1 MRSLLLLLLAAE
13 LLLASTVVVTYVVK
27 PDGKTVMN
35 VKLRDVLINNSS
47 QPLNVS
53 GVVLPPYSAAVVERE
68 ASGVYPPFL
77 AVDVNLHYINGTL
90 KEGVLKADKDTI
102 VELRLGIRVLLPIS
116 ALVVVSVPVDDK
128 IAVLY

>member
-27 PDGKTVMN
+27 PDGKTVTN
-35 VKLRDVLINNSS
+35 VKLRDVLINNSP

-53 GVVLPPYSAAVVERE
+53 GVVLPPYSAAVVEQRSQRRLP
-68 ASGVYPPFL
+68 AFL

-90 KEGVLKADKDTI
+90 SGGGSQGRIKTQ
-102 VELRLGIRVLLPIS
+102 
-116 ALVVVSVPVDDK
+116 
-128 IAVLY
+128 